1 MNTAVLGMG
10 SWGTALAVLLG
21 KKGFAV
27 RLWGRRANLAE
38 RVEHDRANVQYLPSV
53 CLPDTVQCTS
63 SLAYA
68 LAGAEA
74 VVLAVPS
81 TAVREVASA
90 LAGMIDDSVLL
101 IHAGKG
107 LEKDT
112 SLRGSQVVVEVLGKR
127 IGDNC
132 VALSGPNLAVE
143 LANDIPTATVV
154 ACPSIERAE
163 QAQRLFHSN
172 TLRVYRNSDITGVE
186 MGGAL
191 KNVLAIGAGISD
203 GLGYGDNTKATLV
216 TRGLAEMVR
225 LGVAVGACER
235 TFVGLSGLGDLMATS
250 ASPLS
255 RNLRLGRL
263 IGQGKGVAESIESL
277 GQVAEGT
284 HTCRAANSLAIRHGV
299 SAPITEQIHAMLFE
313 GKPPKQAVCDLMSRD
328 FKSEE

>member
-1 MNTAVLGMG
+1 MG